1 MIGKKSLFLIIL
13 VFILVLCIFASF
25 IHINSRLST
34 IERSSNRLS
43 NKTPPTIEQD
53 IPEDYR
59 SFIDEYLQKNIE
71 KIVKREH
78 PVGGKWTITK
88 RLFLSANTIRLD
100 YEDGHELGKLL
111 LVIDDIKGDKIRYR
125 ILWQEGE

>member
-1 MIGKKSLFLIIL
+1 MIGKKSLFLVIL
-13 VFILVLCIFASF
+13 VIVLILCIFASL
-25 IHINSRLST
+25 IHINSRLSN
-34 IERSSNRLS
+34 IERSSNRLPK
-43 NKTPPTIEQD
+43 KTPPTIEQD
-53 IPEDYR
+53 IPEDYKL
-59 SFIDEYLQKNIE
+59 FIDEYLQKNIE

-111 LVIDDIKGDKIRYR
+111 LVIDDIKDDKIRYK